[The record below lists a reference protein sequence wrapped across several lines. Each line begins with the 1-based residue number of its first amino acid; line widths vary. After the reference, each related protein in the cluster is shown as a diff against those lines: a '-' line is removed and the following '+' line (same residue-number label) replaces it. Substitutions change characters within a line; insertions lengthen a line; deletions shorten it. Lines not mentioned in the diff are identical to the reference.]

1 MSNNNSV
8 KMVGNLGADPEVRVN
23 SATGKSFASIS
34 LGVHKSWVKE
44 GVKEE
49 RTDWFR
55 CIVGG
60 KLVDEVKALKKGTF
74 IQIEGEMGTRKYDD
88 KVGVTHYE
96 TFVRPYTVKKIEAKA
111 KAEAD
116 VAPEASEATPAFDDA
131 LPF

>member
-8 KMVGNLGADPEVRVN
+8 KMVGNLGADPDVRVN
-23 SATGKSFASIS
+23 SATGNSFATIN

-60 KLVDEVKALKKGTF
+60 KLVDEVKALKKGAF
-74 IQIEGEMGTRKYDD
+74 VQIEGEMATRKYDKD
-88 KVGVTHYE
+88 GVAHYE

-116 VAPEASEATPAFDDA
+116 VASEAADTAPAFDEA